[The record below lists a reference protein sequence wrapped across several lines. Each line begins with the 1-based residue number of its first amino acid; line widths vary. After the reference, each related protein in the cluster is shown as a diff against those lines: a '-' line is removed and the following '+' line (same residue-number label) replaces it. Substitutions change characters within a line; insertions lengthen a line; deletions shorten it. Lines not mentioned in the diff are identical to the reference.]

1 MGELQDNRLVSTFAD
16 LRQAGRRTLVPF
28 VTAGFPDLK
37 TTAALLK
44 DFESR
49 GVRVCE
55 VGVPF
60 SDSIADGPV
69 IQDSYTVALAGGI
82 SSEKTNR
89 TIAGYRAAGG
99 SMALVAMVSYS
110 IVFRHGV
117 ETYLDHAAKAGFDAV
132 LIPDLPLEEAAAI
145 APAAAERNLAGVM
158 LVAPTSPPQRRLEIA
173 SQSRGFVY
181 YISVRGITGERN
193 ELPEETMLGV
203 ADLKKHIETPICVGF
218 GISNPEMVATVCEVA
233 DGAIVGSAIV
243 KRIAKAADTAGQASR
258 ATRTSKIVAEVGGF
272 ISDLLAPLS

>member
-1 MGELQDNRLVSTFAD
+1 MSELQDNRLVSTFAE

-28 VTAGFPDLK
+28 ITAGFPDRQ
-37 TTAALLK
+37 TTTALLK

-82 SSEKTNR
+82 SSEKANG
-89 TIAGYRAAGG
+89 IVADYRAAGG

-117 ETYLDHAAKAGFDAV
+117 ETYLDHAAQAGFDAV
-132 LIPDLPLEEAAAI
+132 LVPDLPLEEAAALG
-145 APAAAERNLAGVM
+145 PAAADRNLANVM

-173 SQSRGFVY
+173 TQSRGFVY
-181 YISVRGITGERN
+181 YVSVRGITGERD
-193 ELPEETMLGV
+193 ELPEEAILGM

-218 GISNPEMVATVCEVA
+218 GISSPEMVATACEVA

-243 KRIAKAADTAGQASR
+243 KRIGKAADTAGQASR

-272 ISDLLAPLS
+272 ISELLAPLS

>member
-16 LRQAGRRTLVPF
+16 LRQAGRRALVPF
-28 VTAGFPDLK
+28 VTAGFPDLE

-69 IQDSYTVALAGGI
+69 IQDSYTVALEGGI

-89 TIAGYRAAGG
+89 AIAGYRAAGG
-99 SMALVAMVSYS
+99 KMALVAMVSYS

-117 ETYLDHAAKAGFDAV
+117 ETYLDRAAEAGFDAV

-145 APAAAERNLAGVM
+145 APAADQRNLAGVM

-181 YISVRGITGERN
+181 YISVRGITGERAK
-193 ELPEETMLGV
+193 LPEETMLGV

-218 GISNPEMVATVCEVA
+218 GISSPKMVATACKVA

-243 KRIAKAADTAGQASR
+243 KRIAKLAGAG
-258 ATRTSKIVAEVGGF
+258 TKKIVADIGGF

>member
-1 MGELQDNRLVSTFAD
+1 MTLNDNRLVSTFAD

-28 VTAGFPDLK
+28 VTAGFPDLA

-44 DFESR
+44 DFENR

-82 SSEKTNR
+82 SSEKANG
-89 TIAGYRAAGG
+89 IVAGYRAAGG

-117 ETYLDHAAKAGFDAV
+117 EAYLDDAAQAGFDAV
-132 LIPDLPLEEAAAI
+132 LIPDLPLEEAAAVG
-145 APAAAERNLAGVM
+145 PAAAERNLAGVM
-158 LVAPTSPPQRRLEIA
+158 LVAPTSPPRRRLEIA
-173 SQSRGFVY
+173 TQSRGFVY
-181 YISVRGITGERN
+181 YISVRGITGERAK
-193 ELPEETMLGV
+193 LPEETMLGV
-203 ADLKKHIETPICVGF
+203 AELKKHIETPICVGF
-218 GISNPEMVATVCEVA
+218 GISNPEMVATACEVA
-233 DGAIVGSAIV
+233 DGAIVGSAVV
-243 KRIAKAADTAGQASR
+243 KRIGKLAGAAP
-258 ATRTSKIVAEVGGF
+258 KKLVAEVGRF
-272 ISDLLAPLS
+272 ISDLLAPVR